1 MTLGGRLSSSWG
13 KSHRG
18 NQPILCSHEHPQEP
32 GECIHHQGEEGPPL
46 LAFAQHVTHSCV
58 PAPPPSTGTTIYLT
72 QCLFQVHMRLLLPC
86 KTDILSNMRYINKS
100 RFLSI
105 HSVPGYFAM
114 FFICVI
120 LFNLLNMSITCCYHL
135 SDEDPEALLSTHS
148 GLLKL
153 NLTFSL
159 QTVEAQVKRFN
170 LVLLKKHQAWT

>member
-1 MTLGGRLSSSWG
+1 MGGSLHPGANPTEGISRYFAATSTPKSLGSASIAKGRRGCLSRLS
-13 KSHRG
+13 
-18 NQPILCSHEHPQEP
+18 
-32 GECIHHQGEEGPPL
+32 
-46 LAFAQHVTHSCV
+46 AFAQPVTHSCV

-72 QCLFQVHMRLLLPC
+72 QCLFQVHMHLLLPC

-114 FFICVI
+114 CFICII
-120 LFNLLNMSITCCYHL
+120 LFNLLNVSVTCCYHL

-170 LVLLKKHQAWT
+170 LLLLKKHQAWT